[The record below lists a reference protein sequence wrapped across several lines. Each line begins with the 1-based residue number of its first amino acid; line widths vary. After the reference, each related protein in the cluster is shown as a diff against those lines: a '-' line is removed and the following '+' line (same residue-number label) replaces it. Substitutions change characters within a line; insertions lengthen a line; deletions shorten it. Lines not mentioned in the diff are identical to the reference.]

1 MIKRG
6 TAVVWHRPPFDSL
19 TTRKYRS
26 GVVMRSDSGKAL
38 VVREHHEAED
48 YWGKCLSIVQEE
60 YQTSD
65 GFLMR
70 GQALFL
76 EEGHSTAI
84 RVPLDE
90 LEERQ

>member
-1 MIKRG
+1 
-6 TAVVWHRPPFDSL
+6 
-19 TTRKYRS
+19 
-26 GVVMRSDSGKAL
+26 MRHGSGKAIL
-38 VVREHHEAED
+38 IKTHHEEED